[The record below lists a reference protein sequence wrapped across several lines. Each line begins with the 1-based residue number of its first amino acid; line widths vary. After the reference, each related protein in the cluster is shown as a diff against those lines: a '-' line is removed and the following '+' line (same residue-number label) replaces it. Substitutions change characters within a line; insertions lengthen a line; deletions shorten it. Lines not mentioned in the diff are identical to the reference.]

1 MLFVLSLQ
9 ELSPVGDV
17 QFDDG
22 LAGSAT
28 SIMNCSNCCSSMSLV
43 C

>member
-1 MLFVLSLQ
+1 MQFVLNLQ
-9 ELSPVGDV
+9 DLSPAGDV

-28 SIMNCSNCCSSMSLV
+28 SLLICSNCCSSISLI